1 MHCDLKILE
10 ALIRFSKR
18 RPKNIPCYKIKY
30 LTKFRVKCMWESVL
44 SLGQPSH
51 LTDEE
56 PDPKVPYLVTELGPM
71 CWSLISFSGLPFS
84 AKQL

>member
-1 MHCDLKILE
+1 
-10 ALIRFSKR
+10 
-18 RPKNIPCYKIKY
+18 
-30 LTKFRVKCMWESVL
+30 MWESVL